1 MSALST
7 KKLNSRFLALSL
19 FLVTVVSLVVTLVVK
34 DSLAISDNATSLSNK
49 EIQILNKAHQLKLSV
64 VQVQQWLTDISATR
78 ALDGLNDGFD
88 EAESNAKLFKALVSD
103 LKILDPARA
112 KQFDEMLPAFANY
125 YAAGKQMAQAYID
138 NGPAGGNKM
147 MTQFDEAA
155 ATMSG
160 QVDAFLEQT
169 VAQADLE
176 LKKQQELSLVSL
188 ITVIVGASVIVV
200 GVLFVYLIM
209 SKALSQLPRVNAM
222 LEGIAT
228 GDLTAEINTNRKDEI
243 GDLIRGIGDMQAKL
257 KSMIGQITQT
267 TDSLSDVTEKMNAIA
282 EHSDAAFEQQ
292 QDEISQIVVAVSEM
306 SSASREVSQNITQ
319 SATATSDVRDENI
332 KCENTVK
339 DAIGTLHTLS
349 AKLDEATNTMNEVA
363 QNSDDVSTVLDVING
378 IAEQTNLLALNAAIE
393 AARAGEQGRGFAVV
407 ADEVRSLA
415 TRTQE
420 STEQIKEMIDRLQ
433 AGTRSGVDV
442 MQQSQEFAQQAVDR
456 STEAGDSLTDISRNI
471 SLINDKNLQ
480 IASAAEEQS
489 CVSEEVNTKMSGVSE
504 AASENAASVKRSV
517 ESTHDVSLAANQ
529 LHELVAQFKI

>member
-200 GVLFVYLIM
+200 GILFVYLIM